1 MRLLFEPCAPDQRK
15 DEESGVSDKIS
26 VRGGRGT
33 RNVAINDK
41 TPQRTLRK
49 FQSQPQLT
57 SEKRRRRH
65 FSFEPGEDQLLA
77 LDEKMRENNASR
89 HYSVSMKSGSPQ
101 LLGHPHEFNANL
113 SPEVSTP
120 WQSATQHDSYNAS
133 KIPSPVQVYG
143 SVRREGSISSL
154 QSATAKSADSRH
166 NSLSSVL
173 TAFRD
178 NHNVNLRPSS
188 SSRSSSFNTQR
199 SAEMSPSSRDRPFS
213 TRVPSGI
220 SILSADHQ
228 RPVSQ
233 GGNLVRTIKPSK
245 TSSLR
250 ASRTI
255 GPLTQEYDEPD
266 QSG

>member
-1 MRLLFEPCAPDQRK
+1 M
-15 DEESGVSDKIS
+15 
-26 VRGGRGT
+26 
-33 RNVAINDK
+33 

-49 FQSQPQLT
+49 FQSQPQLN

-65 FSFEPGEDQLLA
+65 FSFEPGEDQLQA
-77 LDEKMRENNASR
+77 LNEGLRENDASR
-89 HYSVSMKSGSPQ
+89 YHDVPAESS
-101 LLGHPHEFNANL
+101 
-113 SPEVSTP
+113 SPELLSHPYESNADISPRGSTMS
-120 WQSATQHDSYNAS
+120 QSGIQQDSCNAS
-133 KIPSPVQVYG
+133 KIPSPVHVYG
-143 SVRREGSISSL
+143 SVRREGSVSSL

-178 NHNVNLRPSS
+178 SHSVNLQPSS

-199 SAEMSPSSRDRPFS
+199 SAEMSPPSRDRPVS
-213 TRVPSGI
+213 TRVPNGVS
-220 SILSADHQ
+220 SLSADHQ

-233 GGNLVRTIKPSK
+233 GGSSARTIKPSK

-250 ASRTI
+250 ASRTM
-255 GPLTQEYDEPD
+255 GPLTQENDEPD